1 MTPGCTKSAHQHLM
15 MDLRM
20 FVMASLT
27 GGLAGISYLIWKKA
41 IKPSLSLLYYD
52 IRLLSALSAGMNS
65 SKMNRNHRTIA
76 DVFEATVRDHPN
88 KVFIIFEG
96 VEYTYSYVDK
106 MATKVANLM
115 LSLGVKR
122 GDDVALLLTN
132 CPQFAWIFLGLS
144 KIGAIPSFQNY
155 NLQSFG
161 LIHSIQTINP
171 KLFII
176 DSDATIQANIEN
188 IKDQLDKNLD
198 IYVAC
203 SSVNNENV
211 RISPFFKSFDKI
223 LSTAS
228 IKPIHPSMRD
238 LINKMSISCYIYTS
252 GTTGLPKACN
262 IYNVKLLGAV
272 RLSLILGIN
281 SSDVLYVTLPMYHS
295 SGLFLGLNIAL
306 STGATVV
313 LKRKFSASSFWK
325 DCCQYQVTVASY
337 IGELCRYILAQR
349 FSEYESYHKLR
360 LLYGNGLS
368 KDIWRK
374 FQKRFQIPKIVEFF
388 GATEG
393 SALLINFENRVGAVG
408 RISPLLNWLIPSK
421 TILVK
426 YDPDSVEPLRDAK
439 GRCILVNQGE
449 TGLLLGEILPVLD
462 KKLYKGESKLENLKI
477 VRDVIK
483 PGDKYFNFGDLLYQ
497 DKDYFVYFKDRL
509 GETFRWKGENVA
521 TEDVASVLRELDFIE
536 EVSVYGVLVPG
547 CEGRAGMASLKL
559 KTGDTLHHTQLKDV
573 FEICQKKLASYSIP
587 LFLRVQKEM
596 PITGT
601 FKYQK
606 SVLKEEGFDPNLT
619 SDSLYFMDSSL
630 KHYVPLLKDI
640 YYQIVTGKVR
650 L

>member
-1 MTPGCTKSAHQHLM
+1 
-15 MDLRM
+15 M

-41 IKPSLSLLYYD
+41 IKPSLRLLYYD
-52 IRLLSALSAGMNS
+52 VRLLTALSAGMNA
-65 SKMNRNHRTIA
+65 SKMGRNHRTIA
-76 DVFEATVRDHPN
+76 DVFEGTAREYPHKP
-88 KVFIIFEG
+88 FIIFEG
-96 VEYTYSYVDK
+96 VQYTYSYVDK

-115 LSLGVKR
+115 VSLGVTR

-155 NLQSFG
+155 NLQSIG
-161 LIHSIQTINP
+161 LVHSIQTTNP

-176 DSDATIQANIEN
+176 DSDPTIQANIEN
-188 IKDQLDKNLD
+188 IKDQLDQNLD

-203 SSVNNENV
+203 SSTNCENV
-211 RISPFFKSFDKI
+211 RVSPFFKSFDKL
-223 LSTAS
+223 LSAAS
-228 IKPIHPSMRD
+228 ERLVPAYVRER
-238 LINKMSISCYIYTS
+238 INKVSISCYIYTS

-262 IYNVKLLGAV
+262 IYNMKLLGAV

-325 DCCQYQVTVASY
+325 DCREYKVTVASY
-337 IGELCRYILAQR
+337 IGELCRYILAQP
-349 FSEYESYHKLR
+349 FSEHETQHKLR

-368 KDIWRK
+368 KDIWKK
-374 FQKRFQIPKIVEFF
+374 FQKRFQIPKIVEFY

-393 SALLINFENRVGAVG
+393 SALLINFENRPGAVG
-408 RISPLLNWLIPSK
+408 RISPLLNRLFPSK

-426 YDPDSVEPLRDAK
+426 YDVDSVEPLRNEK
-439 GRCILVNQGE
+439 GRCIIVKQGE
-449 TGLLLGEILPVLD
+449 VGLLLGEILPILD
-462 KKLYKGESKLENLKI
+462 QKLYKGENKLESLKI
-477 VRDVIK
+477 LRDVLR

-509 GETFRWKGENVA
+509 GDTFRWKGENVA
-521 TEDVASVLRELDFIE
+521 TEDVANVLRELDFVE
-536 EVSVYGVLVPG
+536 EVNVYGVLVPG
-547 CEGRAGMASLKL
+547 CEGRAGMSSLKL
-559 KTGDTLHHTQLKDV
+559 KNGDALLDTQLADLYKL
-573 FEICQKKLASYSIP
+573 CQRKLASYSIP
-587 LFLRVQKEM
+587 LFLRVQKEI

-606 SVLKEEGFDPNLT
+606 SILKEEGFDPNIVT
-619 SDSLYFMDSSL
+619 DSLYIMHSSR
-630 KHYVPLLKDI
+630 KRYVPLLKET
-640 YYQIVTGKVR
+640 YCQIRSGKMR